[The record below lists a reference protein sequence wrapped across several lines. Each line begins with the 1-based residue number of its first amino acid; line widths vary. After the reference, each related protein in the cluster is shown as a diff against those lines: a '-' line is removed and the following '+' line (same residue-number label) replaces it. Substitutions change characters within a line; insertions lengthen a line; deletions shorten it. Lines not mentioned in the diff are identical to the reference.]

1 MEVVVRP
8 ALPGDK
14 APLMSFIKEVW
25 GGHDY
30 IPDVWDDWLDDDRG
44 RMYVA
49 DMNGVPVAMNR
60 VSFLED
66 GSAWFQGA
74 RVHPLYRGLGVAT
87 LLGENSMKIAA
98 QRGVKVFRLTTAS
111 RNFASRRQIGRMR
124 FMEVARFSVYEPPEG
139 SRLTSGHVERL
150 SKDDGDLMELLSS
163 TEEYRLGAGVYWYS
177 FVATSLTPEV
187 VRRLSAEGA
196 IWRLGNAVAIVKV
209 GGEGS
214 ETWEQ
219 VCFVGGPAADSCR
232 LVTAA
237 VSRRTGARGWVFV
250 PQKSPVIHALR
261 RAGFRRGF
269 SQILF
274 ERRAANG

>member
-14 APLMSFIKEVW
+14 APLMTFIKEVW

-30 IPDVWDDWLDDDRG
+30 IPEVWDDWLHDERG
-44 RMYVA
+44 MMYVA
-49 DMNGVPVAMNR
+49 DVDGVPVAMNR

-74 RVHPLYRGLGVAT
+74 RVHPLYRGRGVAT
-87 LLGENSMKIAA
+87 LLGENSMKIAS
-98 QRGVKVFRLTTAS
+98 QRGAMVFRLTTAS
-111 RNFASRRQIGRMR
+111 RNLASRRQIGRMR
-124 FMEVARFSVYEPPEG
+124 FMEVARFSVYEPPDG
-139 SRLTSGHVERL
+139 FRLRRTRVERL
-150 SKDDGDLMELLSS
+150 SKNDGDLMELLSS
-163 TEEYRLGAGVYWYS
+163 TEEYRLGAGVYWHN
-177 FVATSLTPEV
+177 FVATSLTPDV
-187 VRRLSAEGA
+187 VRRLSDEGA
-196 IWRLGNAVAIVKV
+196 IWRLGGAVAIVKV

-214 ETWEQ
+214 GTWEQ

-237 VSRRTGARGWVFV
+237 VCRRPEARGWVFV
-250 PQKSPVIHALR
+250 PQRSAVIHALR